1 MDHFFPFLRIVTACM
16 ALANIV
22 KSSLG
27 PVGLDKMLVSN
38 RKKMGAHKN
47 LRKFLQFELAPPNQA
62 FERWIHFC
70 ISLEYSSSNYYY
82 YSVSL

>member
-1 MDHFFPFLRIVTACM
+1 M

-47 LRKFLQFELAPPNQA
+47 LRKFLQFELAPPTRLSNVGSI
-62 FERWIHFC
+62 FVF
-70 ISLEYSSSNYYY
+70 LSSILLLIIIIIIRFHYDFPYYINIY
-82 YSVSL
+82 T